1 MSSNVVR
8 VCFVGDSYTAGT
20 GDETCM
26 GWVGRVAASAWKRG
40 DQISF
45 YNLGIRGDTSAL
57 IAKRWRAECEARVSK
72 ELNGRL
78 VFSFGI
84 NDTARLVGG
93 DLRVSHDE
101 SVQCAQAMLRE
112 ASAWLPTLW
121 IGPTPAN
128 EAMSP
133 MSPSPGIS
141 YAFSNERLLAL
152 NAAYGNVAASLGIP
166 FLDLATPLT
175 ANEDYQRSLLQGD
188 SMHCS
193 GQGYALIADMIDGW
207 SAWRKLLKDH

>member
-1 MSSNVVR
+1 MPSNVVR

-26 GWVGRVAASAWKRG
+26 GWVGRVAARAWQRG

-57 IAKRWRAECEARVSK
+57 IAERWRTECEARVSRQ
-72 ELNGRL
+72 LNGRL

-84 NDTARLVGG
+84 NDIARVVGG
-93 DLRVSHDE
+93 DLRVSHDA
-101 SVQCAQAMLRE
+101 SVLYAQAMLSE
-112 ASAWLPTLW
+112 ASAWLPTIW

-141 YAFSNERLLAL
+141 YEFSNERLLPL
-152 NAAYGNVAASLGIP
+152 NAAYRKAAASLGIP
-166 FLDLATPLT
+166 FLDLATPLI
-175 ANEDYQRSLLQGD
+175 ANADYQRSLLHGD
-188 SMHCS
+188 RMHCS
-193 GQGYALIADMIDGW
+193 GHGYALIADIIDGW
-207 SAWRKLLKDH
+207 SGWRELLKDQ